1 MFNSDNLSINENNH
15 LTIGTHDT
23 VELAKEYGT
32 PLYVLDEDL
41 MRKNCRDYKEAID
54 KYYNGN
60 GLILFA
66 SKALCTMYTVSF
78 THYIK
83 PRFRWT
89 RYSFMVTTKHK
100 VK

>member
-23 VELAKEYGT
+23 VELAKEYGS

-41 MRKNCRDYKEAID
+41 MRKNCHDYKDAID
-54 KYYNGN
+54 RYYNGN

-66 SKALCTMYTVSF
+66 SKALCTMYT
-78 THYIK
+78 
-83 PRFRWT
+83 
-89 RYSFMVTTKHK
+89 TKIAESEGLGADG
-100 VK
+100 V